1 MANKEVKSVRKTP
14 LGDEHV
20 PMSEWLAAVER
31 KADNIMTGTKV
42 VQLSQLLD
50 TPDFC
55 QQFIDLARKTLECRD
70 MQIRARVQL
79 WNDDGTPV
87 LTKKRK
93 HKVEWQQL
101 QLPRVQRRGAADQ
114 SPRLYRREPGGQ
126 HGLPWRAVGDVHA
139 RRDQAAHGL
148 RHSRVAPWVG
158 AFSRREHRAQPRYHP
173 RHARRR
179 RRGAPRARLRL
190 QVPRNSV
197 HLLLR
202 TE

>member
-1 MANKEVKSVRKTP
+1 MSTFAVFGMTRDVALAMANKEVKSVRKTP

-70 MQIRARVQL
+70 MQIRARFQL

-93 HKVEWQQL
+93 HKVEWQQFGH
-101 QLPRVQRRGAADQ
+101 QPGRAA
-114 SPRLYRREPGGQ
+114 
-126 HGLPWRAVGDVHA
+126 A
-139 RRDQAAHGL
+139 
-148 RHSRVAPWVG
+148 
-158 AFSRREHRAQPRYHP
+158 
-173 RHARRR
+173 
-179 RRGAPRARLRL
+179 
-190 QVPRNSV
+190 
-197 HLLLR
+197 
-202 TE
+202 